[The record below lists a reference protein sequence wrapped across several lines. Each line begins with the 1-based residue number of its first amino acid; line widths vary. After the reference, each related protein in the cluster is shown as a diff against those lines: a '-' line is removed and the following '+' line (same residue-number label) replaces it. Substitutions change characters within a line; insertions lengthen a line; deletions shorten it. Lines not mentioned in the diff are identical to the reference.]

1 MRAALAIALVASL
14 FAATARADD
23 DDSDVRVRDIID
35 RVLASWGYRRA
46 PTPGECCGHIEVDGG
61 DDLVII
67 VEPLEAATRRQVAAR
82 GPRGSSDVMW
92 WDESRPTR
100 LARAFPLGRFTLHNP
115 VAESVD
121 FDIFRGKKLWRRVT
135 VGAHADLM
143 VDDLPEGVLR
153 VRRVGGDVDGWVYV
167 TPWPSRVMR
176 SARHEVF
183 DVPHGRYRLRG
194 WHPRGG
200 ERSVVV
206 VAN

>member
-35 RVLASWGYRRA
+35 RVLASWGYHRA

-61 DDLVII
+61 DDLVIV

-82 GPRGSSDVMW
+82 GPRGISDVMW
-92 WDESRPTR
+92 WDESRPQR
-100 LARAFPLGRFTLHNP
+100 LARAFPMGRFTLHNP
-115 VAESVD
+115 IGDEQEYELW
-121 FDIFRGKKLWRRVT
+121 RGKKLWRRVA
-135 VGAHADLM
+135 VGAHADLE
-143 VDDLPEGVLR
+143 VRELPEGILR

-167 TPWPSRVMR
+167 TPWPSRVMHR
-176 SARHEVF
+176 ERHATF
-183 DVPHGRYRLRG
+183 NVPNGRYKLRG